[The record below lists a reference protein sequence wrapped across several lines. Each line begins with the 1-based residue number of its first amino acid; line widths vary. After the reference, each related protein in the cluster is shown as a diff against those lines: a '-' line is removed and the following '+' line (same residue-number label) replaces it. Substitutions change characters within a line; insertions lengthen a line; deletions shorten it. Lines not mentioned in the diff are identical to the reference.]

1 VKRFVVAA
9 ASLIGFVVAC
19 VLVIRSGRTDRPAE
33 EAVALALVPVAPSAP
48 ESAPSPYLQVVQEDH
63 GRIEIVRPFKAE
75 LPPIVAEPLFE
86 AGTRLQLGEE
96 AKLQFAARD
105 RASGKAVSGVS
116 VTASV
121 SGPGGM
127 KEALPAE
134 EVEDGVFEVP
144 FTPRG
149 PGRFQVSLA
158 VDGTVVGSR
167 NVGVVGAVG
176 GSTRVDVGDP
186 LSVDPRSR
194 RARTGGRYRSR

>member
-1 VKRFVVAA
+1 VKKLVVAA
-9 ASLIGFVVAC
+9 ALLVGFVVAC
-19 VLVIRSGRTDRPAE
+19 VFAIRSGKGSRPAE
-33 EAVALALVPVAPSAP
+33 DGVAAATVAGEIAAP
-48 ESAPSPYLQVVQEDH
+48 RYPQYPEVVQEDH
-63 GRIEIVRPFKAE
+63 GRIEIVRPYKAE
-75 LPPIVAEPLFE
+75 LPATVAEPLFAVGE
-86 AGTRLQLGEE
+86 RLQLGEE

-105 RASGKAVSGVS
+105 RESGKPVSGVT

-127 KEALPAE
+127 KETLPAE

-149 PGRFQVSLA
+149 PGRFQIALA

-167 NVGVVGAVG
+167 NVGVVGAAG

-186 LSVDPRSR
+186 LSVDPRTR
-194 RARTGGRYRSR
+194 RSRSVGRVRR